1 MFILVSVII
10 SLGILFVMYRYSRQ
24 QQHKLERRYQLI
36 VHLRD
41 LVNLIRQHRSITHF
55 ALMSPYKKN
64 RQIDK
69 VEQEIDLHCQDLIQ
83 LAHFN
88 NKPMYR
94 VLHNNIALL
103 IRSWKRSNVNKNQMI
118 HGKMVRHT
126 LLLIDELIVAWLVDL
141 EQEELELTYSEIW
154 HGVIDCLDCLT
165 QFRMCIQNSDT
176 TMGKQQLL
184 HYCHVMQRKMNRLS
198 VKRSC
203 AVVRVPMRSAAMNT
217 IDDMLAHPEKPIDK
231 EAMYQL
237 SSTLSDNIFQTYD
250 ECIGELAETLYLPL
264 PKTAVV

>member
-10 SLGILFVMYRYSRQ
+10 SLGILFVIYRYSRQ
-24 QQHKLERRYQLI
+24 QQHKFERRYQLI

-55 ALMSPYKKN
+55 ALMSRHKKT
-64 RQIDK
+64 RHIDK
-69 VEQEIDLHCQDLIQ
+69 VEQEIDIHCQELIQ

-94 VLHNNIALL
+94 VLHNNISLL
-103 IRSWKRSNVNKNQMI
+103 IRSWKRSNVNKNQII

-141 EQEELELTYSEIW
+141 EQSELELTYSEVW

-184 HYCHVMQRKMNRLS
+184 HYCHVIQRKVNRLS
-198 VKRSC
+198 VTRSY
-203 AVVRVPMRSAAMNT
+203 ATIRVPMASAAMIT
-217 IDDMLAHPEKPIDK
+217 IDDILAQPESPIDK

-237 SSTLSDNIFQTYD
+237 SSTLSDFIFQTYD
-250 ECIGELAETLYLPL
+250 DCIGELAETLYQPL
-264 PKTAVV
+264 PHTAAI